1 MPPKRTRTTPTAQRD
16 ASDLVQL
23 DCKFLIGDRVD
34 DECFGPG
41 TVIELPLESYPAG
54 DERKGKIFIMYDDAS
69 LAPRSRW
76 RTWGHFTVPERRAP
90 ARAAVTRNGNSG
102 QQAQLPRTPPSV
114 PQVEPEDTREPKKSK
129 PNDITMIRC
138 LTRDLID
145 GMKLELD
152 KYATAVADV
161 SISRADVQEFTDD
174 VLTFWRTHKSEL
186 PMWAR
191 SARIV
196 FAMSTNSASCER
208 VFSLL
213 ANMFGDNQ
221 NSALGDLLQGSLML
235 RYNKREVG

>member
-1 MPPKRTRTTPTAQRD
+1 LCCAVFKAVRVFDPAFARETKVD
-16 ASDLVQL
+16 ANAV
-23 DCKFLIGDRVD
+23 
-34 DECFGPG
+34 E
-41 TVIELPLESYPAG
+41 
-54 DERKGKIFIMYDDAS
+54 S
-69 LAPRSRW
+69 LA
-76 RTWGHFTVPERRAP
+76 
-90 ARAAVTRNGNSG
+90 
-102 QQAQLPRTPPSV
+102 
-114 PQVEPEDTREPKKSK
+114 
-129 PNDITMIRC
+129 IIRC

>member
-1 MPPKRTRTTPTAQRD
+1 M
-16 ASDLVQL
+16 
-23 DCKFLIGDRVD
+23 
-34 DECFGPG
+34 
-41 TVIELPLESYPAG
+41 
-54 DERKGKIFIMYDDAS
+54 
-69 LAPRSRW
+69 
-76 RTWGHFTVPERRAP
+76 
-90 ARAAVTRNGNSG
+90 
-102 QQAQLPRTPPSV
+102 

-196 FAMSTNSASCER
+196 FAMSTNS
-208 VFSLL
+208 
-213 ANMFGDNQ
+213 
-221 NSALGDLLQGSLML
+221 
-235 RYNKREVG
+235 VGVL

>member
-1 MPPKRTRTTPTAQRD
+1 MPYSKLCASSTLHLQETKVD
-16 ASDLVQL
+16 ANAV
-23 DCKFLIGDRVD
+23 G
-34 DECFGPG
+34 
-41 TVIELPLESYPAG
+41 
-54 DERKGKIFIMYDDAS
+54 S
-69 LAPRSRW
+69 LAII
-76 RTWGHFTVPERRAP
+76 H
-90 ARAAVTRNGNSG
+90 
-102 QQAQLPRTPPSV
+102 
-114 PQVEPEDTREPKKSK
+114 
-129 PNDITMIRC
+129 C

-186 PMWAR
+186 PTWAR

-221 NSALGDLLQGSLML
+221 NSALGDLLQRSLML

>member
-1 MPPKRTRTTPTAQRD
+1 
-16 ASDLVQL
+16 
-23 DCKFLIGDRVD
+23 
-34 DECFGPG
+34 
-41 TVIELPLESYPAG
+41 
-54 DERKGKIFIMYDDAS
+54 
-69 LAPRSRW
+69 
-76 RTWGHFTVPERRAP
+76 
-90 ARAAVTRNGNSG
+90 
-102 QQAQLPRTPPSV
+102 
-114 PQVEPEDTREPKKSK
+114 
-129 PNDITMIRC
+129 
-138 LTRDLID
+138 
-145 GMKLELD
+145 MKLELD

-221 NSALGDLLQGSLML
+221 NSAGRWAIYCRVRSCCATTSVRSADA
-235 RYNKREVG
+235 